1 MIIISENQTG
11 IALMNNT
18 SYRVTISD
26 NQTGIA
32 LMNNTSLGGTT
43 VMGVSRT
50 IQSSEILA
58 HAATLASR
66 GHVPPNHH
74 SCQNVPIKTPPPRE
88 RDNF

>member
-32 LMNNTSLGGTT
+32 LMNNTSLGGLLLWGYLGRHKRPRSLPHEAMCLLTT
-43 VMGVSRT
+43 
-50 IQSSEILA
+50 ILA
-58 HAATLASR
+58 RMFL
-66 GHVPPNHH
+66 
-74 SCQNVPIKTPPPRE
+74 
-88 RDNF
+88 